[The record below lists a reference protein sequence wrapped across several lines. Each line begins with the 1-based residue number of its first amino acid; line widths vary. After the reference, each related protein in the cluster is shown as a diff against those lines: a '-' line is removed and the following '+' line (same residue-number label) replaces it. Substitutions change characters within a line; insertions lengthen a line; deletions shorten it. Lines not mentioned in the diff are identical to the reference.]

1 MQRWFSLKNILV
13 TLAVL
18 VVVWLGLKMWF
29 RAPKNRLQNLAT
41 TRVTRE
47 NIGRTLQLSGTV
59 KPLHTVKIISQVSA
73 RVKNIHIK
81 DGELVIKDRL
91 LLEFDVDELTSKL
104 ASARANH
111 FKALSGLREVENSR
125 SSPRYVDIKANLE
138 ISQAE
143 LATREK
149 AYVQNQ
155 QLYQAKA
162 ISRQDL
168 ERSKLDLDRAR
179 ADLGKYQAQLLE
191 FEKKYGPQAM
201 QEAQAQLSLD
211 GSKGQSSG
219 ETSLS
224 PKSSVSPGQVLFSL
238 ESHDQLA
245 VEVFVNEED
254 ILKVHP
260 GQPCAIR
267 LPALPGDKFGGQVE
281 SITPTEIGDRFTAF
295 KVRCRILPLAGKEN
309 TPNKEQDLESQPPRI
324 SSDKMPPVTGSGSQM
339 IVGMRSNVT
348 IPLEERT
355 NVLIIPITSLV
366 KKNGTPGV
374 FAMNKVKPVFT
385 PVKVGVV
392 SQNAAEIIEGLDEGQ
407 EILEE
412 VPGKLLEQS
421 SFSGG

>member
-1 MQRWFSLKNILV
+1 
-13 TLAVL
+13 
-18 VVVWLGLKMWF
+18 
-29 RAPKNRLQNLAT
+29 
-41 TRVTRE
+41 
-47 NIGRTLQLSGTV
+47 
-59 KPLHTVKIISQVSA
+59 
-73 RVKNIHIK
+73 
-81 DGELVIKDRL
+81 
-91 LLEFDVDELTSKL
+91 
-104 ASARANH
+104 
-111 FKALSGLREVENSR
+111 
-125 SSPRYVDIKANLE
+125 
-138 ISQAE
+138 
-143 LATREK
+143 
-149 AYVQNQ
+149 
-155 QLYQAKA
+155 
-162 ISRQDL
+162 
-168 ERSKLDLDRAR
+168 
-179 ADLGKYQAQLLE
+179 
-191 FEKKYGPQAM
+191 
-201 QEAQAQLSLD
+201 
-211 GSKGQSSG
+211 
-219 ETSLS
+219 
-224 PKSSVSPGQVLFSL
+224 VLFSL